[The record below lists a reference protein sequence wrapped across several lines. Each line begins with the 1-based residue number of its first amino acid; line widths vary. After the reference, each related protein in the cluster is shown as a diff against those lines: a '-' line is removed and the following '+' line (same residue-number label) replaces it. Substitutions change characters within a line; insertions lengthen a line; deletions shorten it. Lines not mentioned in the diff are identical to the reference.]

1 MGSKSVVL
9 PATVVIA
16 MVLLFAASTQ
26 ARPYGALPDD
36 LAHEDDVLT
45 NQFHHGAFDLNQAG
59 ATFPVPQEVIGFALG
74 GERPDLTIDTSG
86 GFKANY

>member
-16 MVLLFAASTQ
+16 MVLLAASTQ

-36 LAHEDDVLT
+36 LAHGDDVLT
-45 NQFHHGAFDLNQAG
+45 KKIHHGAFDLNQAG
-59 ATFPVPQEVIGFALG
+59 ATLPVPQEVTGFALD
-74 GERPDLTIDTSG
+74 GERPDLTIDANR
-86 GFKANY
+86 GFNAFF